1 MSRKTVNLALFALLL
16 FTTSWAQAGT
26 LSVVG
31 QSRWVHVGKVF
42 DGDTFRTTAGEKVRL
57 LGINTP
63 EVAHDKEPGQPFGK
77 EAKRRL
83 EQLISGKMVRLK
95 LDRDRK
101 DDYGRTLAQ
110 LYLRDGS
117 WINEQL
123 IRDGLALVY
132 TFAPNFQWANRLLIA
147 EAEARTA
154 RRGIWESEPFRVL
167 KASSVTARHIGQFR
181 LVRGDVKEDEPW
193 RFRLGKLTV
202 TIPRSAR
209 KWFNLSKLP
218 QHGQSVVVR
227 GRIRTSSKGGLF
239 LALHSPYDLE

>member
-1 MSRKTVNLALFALLL
+1 MSRKTVNLALAALLL
-16 FTTSWAQAGT
+16 LTVSGAQAGT

-31 QSRWVHVGKVF
+31 HSRWVHAGKVF

-63 EVAHDKEPGQPFGK
+63 EVAHDKEPGQPFGT

-83 EQLISGKMVRLK
+83 EQLIAGKMIRLQ
-95 LDRDRK
+95 LDRDNK

-123 IRDGLALVY
+123 VQEGLALAY

-147 EAEARTA
+147 EAEARMA
-154 RRGIWESEPFRVL
+154 RRGIWNAEPFRVL
-167 KASSVTARHIGQFR
+167 EAGSVTARHIGQFR
-181 LVRGDVKEDEPW
+181 LVRGEIKADGPW
-193 RFRLGKLTV
+193 RFQVGKLTV

-209 KWFNLSKLP
+209 KWFHASQLP

-227 GRIRTSSKGGLF
+227 GRIRTSTKGGLF

>member
-1 MSRKTVNLALFALLL
+1 MSRKTVNLALAVLLL

-26 LSVVG
+26 LSAVG

-42 DGDTFRTTAGEKVRL
+42 DGDTFRTTTGEKVRL

-83 EQLISGKMVRLK
+83 EQLIAGKTVRLQ

-101 DDYGRTLAQ
+101 DNYGRTLAQ

-132 TFAPNFQWANRLLIA
+132 TFAPNFQWANNLLIA
-147 EAEARTA
+147 EREARRA
-154 RRGIWESEPFRVL
+154 SRGIWESEPFRVL
-167 KASSVTARHIGQFR
+167 EARSVTARHIGEFR
-181 LVRGDVKEDEPW
+181 LVRGEVKADRQW
-193 RFRLGKLTV
+193 RFQLGKLTV

-209 KWFNLSKLP
+209 KWFNPSQLP

-227 GRIRTSSKGGLF
+227 GRIRISSNGGLF
-239 LALHSPYDLE
+239 LAMHSPYDME

>member
-1 MSRKTVNLALFALLL
+1 MSRKTVNLALAALLL

-42 DGDTFRTTAGEKVRL
+42 DGDTFRTTTGEKVRL

-63 EVAHDKEPGQPFGK
+63 EVAHGKEPGQPFGK
-77 EAKRRL
+77 DAKKRL
-83 EQLISGKMVRLK
+83 EQLITGKMVRLQ

-117 WINEQL
+117 WINIQL
-123 IRDGLALVY
+123 IHDGLALVY
-132 TFAPNFQWANRLLIA
+132 TFTPNFQWADKLLKA
-147 EAEARTA
+147 ETEARNKK
-154 RRGIWESEPFRVL
+154 RGIWNTEPFRVL
-167 KASSVTARHIGQFR
+167 DARDVKARHIGQFR
-181 LVRGDVKEDEPW
+181 LVRGEVKAAGKW
-193 RFRLGKLTV
+193 RFQLGELTV

-209 KWFNLSKLP
+209 KWFNPSQLP
-218 QHGQSVVVR
+218 QNGQSVVVR
-227 GRIRTSSKGGLF
+227 GRIRTASNGGLF
-239 LALHSPYDLE
+239 LAMHSPYDME